1 MKAELIPGRVATDL
15 QHLSRRHGERG
26 TPALVERIAI
36 RHEHAERVVAAPQ
49 IQDHEISEAGALR
62 ERNVTEK
69 PRRGKAEAERADA
82 AAHEIASGELH
93 TS

>member
-1 MKAELIPGRVATDL
+1 MKPELVARGVAADL
-15 QHLSRRHGERG
+15 QYLSRRHRQRG
-26 TPALVERIAI
+26 TPALIELIAI

-49 IQDHEISEAGALR
+49 IHDDEISEGGALR
-62 ERNVTEK
+62 ERDVAEK
-69 PRRGKAEAERADA
+69 ARRGKAEAEGADA